1 MCDNLREMQVLGIGL
16 LEVLTIFF
24 VLIAFLTP
32 GQLDRLINV
41 VIDAVRDHRF

>member
-1 MCDNLREMQVLGIGL
+1 MQVLGIGL

-24 VLIAFLTP
+24 VLIALLTT

-41 VIDAVRDHRF
+41 VIDAVRDRRF

>member
-1 MCDNLREMQVLGIGL
+1 MQVLGIGL

-24 VLIAFLTP
+24 LSIAFLTP

-41 VIDAVRDHRF
+41 VTDAVRDRRY